1 MTRQGS
7 RSEAV
12 HKALRLPGAGAAPA
26 PGSCLVTQDLVSG
39 YVPIRDYAAL
49 GDGRTV
55 ALVARDGSVDWLPP
69 PDLHPP
75 RAFAGLPDGG
85 PGRPVHA
92 RAGDPVLR
100 RAPLSARHER
110 ARDDLLDV
118 RRRRPGHRCRDAP
131 RPVA

>member
-55 ALVARDGSVDWLPP
+55 ALVARDGSVDWLPFSELDSP
-69 PDLHPP
+69 SV
-75 RAFAGLPDGG
+75 FAALLAAAPGGRFALAPELPYSVSRRYLPDTN
-85 PGRPVHA
+85 
-92 RAGDPVLR
+92 VLETTF
-100 RAPLSARHER
+100 ST
-110 ARDDLLDV
+110 
-118 RRRRPGHRCRDAP
+118 
-131 RPVA
+131 